1 MTTLPPQAA
10 AAQKQK
16 TVATRGDEYRRMEY
30 PNQDEIRSLCTHQ
43 SYERGI
49 NYHNQGRIQELAIND
64 EELTATVRGT
74 HDYEV
79 SITVDDDGIRAYYC
93 SCPYDYAGACKHVI
107 AVLLAANERDP
118 EHATSGD
125 SHTAAESTSLSTV
138 TDVQTLLEETPP
150 EDLRTFLLDL
160 IEDDHDI
167 HDRFVAFAGEDT
179 ENTVHDHKQEINRLF
194 EDALSRRDMIEY
206 NTHIDVSHYHDLAET
221 HRSRGHTHESTAI
234 YRALAETIRE
244 NMNRIDDSGGYYGRE
259 LEQVVDAYAETI
271 SEQNLD
277 HDEKQPYIDYLVEE
291 FIEANYA
298 FVREDYDDALR
309 TVCTTASDLEYWFDR
324 LDPHVP
330 DVSVALTSSDEPPAS
345 TATDTQQP
353 RAETDTSDHAQTPRE
368 PPDGTLYA
376 SDFTA
381 GPLTTKEF
389 TGETLD
395 VAHLTVG
402 PLELQYFVGD
412 AFENFHV
419 DEPTTIEEHT
429 VTVTP
434 PESGAS
440 TSGSTSSLRT
450 QSVLSSYLYLAD
462 ELGDEDTVLS
472 VYEDLYL
479 DNSRFCKQYAEQLID
494 RGNEGRALR
503 VIEDGLATF
512 GSTTAL
518 QWLAAD
524 LYRERNPDAYRETL
538 EHLFLDHT
546 EWEAYDE
553 LKAVCDAESWEAI
566 YEEIVTSLADNDQR
580 RLIDV
585 YIHEDE
591 LEDAFAAVVASENL
605 AWFQRYG
612 QSVAEVDP
620 DAYFGAYKD
629 LLVPFAAGDT
639 GRRHYR
645 TIADHLEEME
655 DLVSAG
661 RFEEFVDFLKDKHSN
676 RPAFLDELDKA
687 GF

>member
-1 MTTLPPQAA
+1 
-10 AAQKQK
+10 
-16 TVATRGDEYRRMEY
+16 MEY
-30 PNQDEIRSLCTHQ
+30 PSRDEIRSLCTHQ
-43 SYERGI
+43 SYERGV

-107 AVLLAANERDP
+107 AVLLAANEREP
-118 EHATSGD
+118 KHATSSD
-125 SHTAAESTSLSTV
+125 SHMAAESTSLSAATEV
-138 TDVQTLLEETPP
+138 ETLLEETPP

-179 ENTVHDHKQEINRLF
+179 ENTVYDYKQEINRLF
-194 EDALSRRDMIEY
+194 EDALSRRGMIEY

-221 HRSRGHTHESTAI
+221 RRSRGHTHEATAI

-259 LEQVVDAYAETI
+259 LEEVVDAYAETI
-271 SEQNLD
+271 SKQNLD

-291 FIEANYA
+291 FIEADYA

-324 LDPHVP
+324 LDPHLP
-330 DVSVALTSSDEPPAS
+330 DVSVKLTSSDEPSALAS

-353 RAETDTSDHAQTPRE
+353 RAETGTCDHAQTPRE

-395 VAHLTVG
+395 VTHLTVG

-419 DEPTTIEEHT
+419 DEPTTVEEHT

-450 QSVLSSYLYLAD
+450 QSILSSYLYLAD

-472 VYEDLYL
+472 VYEDVYL
-479 DNSRFCKQYAEQLID
+479 DSSRFCKQYAEQLID
-494 RGNEGRALR
+494 RGNEERALR
-503 VIEDGLATF
+503 VIENGLATF

-524 LYRERNPDAYRETL
+524 LYRERNPDAYRVTL

-553 LKAVCDAESWEAI
+553 LKAVCDAESWKAI
-566 YEEIVTSLADNDQR
+566 YGEIVTSLADNDQR

-585 YIHEDE
+585 YIYEGK

-620 DAYFGAYKD
+620 DAYFEAYKD

-645 TIADHLEEME
+645 EIADHLEEIQ
-655 DLVSAG
+655 DLVSAD
-661 RFEEFVDFLKDKHSN
+661 RFEEFVGFLKDKHSN

-687 GF
+687 EF

>member
-1 MTTLPPQAA
+1 
-10 AAQKQK
+10 
-16 TVATRGDEYRRMEY
+16 MEY
-30 PNQDEIRSLCTHQ
+30 PSQDEIRSLCTHQ
-43 SYERGI
+43 SYERGV
-49 NYHNQGRIQELAIND
+49 NYHNQGRIQELAVND
-64 EELTATVRGT
+64 DELTATVRGT
-74 HDYEV
+74 HDYEA
-79 SITVDDDGIRAYYC
+79 SITVDDGGVRNYYC

-107 AVLLAANERDP
+107 AVLLAANEREP

-125 SHTAAESTSLSTV
+125 SHMAAESTSLSAATE
-138 TDVQTLLEETPP
+138 VQTLLEETPP

-179 ENTVHDHKQEINRLF
+179 ENTVHDYKQEINRLF

-206 NTHIDVSHYHDLAET
+206 NTQIDVSHYHDLAET
-221 HRSRGHTHESTAI
+221 RRSRGHTHEATAI

-259 LEQVVDAYAETI
+259 LGQVVDAYAETI
-271 SEQNLD
+271 SEQHLD
-277 HDEKQPYIDYLVEE
+277 HDEKQPYIDYLVKE
-291 FIEANYA
+291 FIEAEYA

-309 TVCTTASDLEYWFDR
+309 TVCTTTSDLEYWFDC

-330 DVSVALTSSDEPPAS
+330 DVSVELTSSDDPPVS

-353 RAETDTSDHAQTPRE
+353 RAGAGSETGDDTQPPRE
-368 PPDGTLYA
+368 PTGETLYG
-376 SDFTA
+376 SDFTV
-381 GPLTTKEF
+381 GPLTTEEF

-395 VAHLTVG
+395 VPHLTVG

-419 DEPTTIEEHT
+419 DEPTTVEEHT
-429 VTVTP
+429 ADVTLS
-434 PESGAS
+434 ESRMS
-440 TSGSTSSLRT
+440 TSGLTSSLRT
-450 QSVLSSYLYLAD
+450 RSVLSSYLYLVD
-462 ELGDEDTVLS
+462 ELGDEEAVLS
-472 VYEDLYL
+472 VYDDVYL
-479 DNSRFCKQYAEQLID
+479 DNAQFCKQYAERLID
-494 RGNEGRALR
+494 RSDEERALR
-503 VIEDGLATF
+503 VVEDGLTTF

-524 LYRERNPDAYRETL
+524 LYQERNPDAYRETL

-546 EWEAYDE
+546 EWDAYDE
-553 LKAVCDAESWEAI
+553 LKVVCDDESWEAI
-566 YEEIVTSLADNDQR
+566 YGEIVASLTDNDQR

-585 YIHEDE
+585 YIHEGE
-591 LEDAFAAVVASENL
+591 LEDAFAAVMASENL

-612 QSVAEVDP
+612 QLVAEVNP
-620 DAYFGAYKD
+620 DAYFEAYKN

-645 TIADHLEEME
+645 TIVDHLKEME
-655 DLVSAG
+655 DIVSAG